1 MSARVAY
8 SYLERQF
15 ADIDAILED
24 VRRLVGTG
32 DFTLGR
38 AVAEFEARFARQVG
52 ARYAIGVGSGTDA
65 LILALQAAGVMPGD
79 EVITAPNTFIA
90 TVGAIVAAGARPVFV
105 DVNAEHTVDPSQI
118 EFAVT
123 PRTRAIMP
131 VHLSGNPADMPAIMK
146 LAERAGVAV
155 VEDACQAFTAA
166 IEGRAVGTFGVAAGF
181 SLHPLKPLNVWGDAG
196 MIVTDSAAL
205 ADHLRLRRNHGL
217 RDRDTVEIFGINSRL
232 DTLQAVVGSHLIDG
246 IMDATEARIRN
257 ARRLDAGLAD
267 LAGDITIPPRRPGV
281 RHVYLTY
288 VIQARD
294 RDGLVRFLAER
305 GIEAKVHYPVPLHL
319 QPAARDLGYRAGAF
333 PVAERQAREIV
344 TLPAHQY
351 LSETELDHV
360 IEQVRRFFDKC

>member
-1 MSARVAY
+1 MSLRVPY
-8 SYLERQF
+8 SYLDRQF

-24 VRRLVGTG
+24 VRALVRTG

-38 AVAEFEARFARQVG
+38 AVTEFEARFARQVG
-52 ARYAIGVGSGTDA
+52 ARHAVGVNSGTDA
-65 LILALQAAGVMPGD
+65 LILALQAAGVGPGD

-105 DVNAEHTVDPSQI
+105 DVNAEHTLDAPLV
-118 EFAVT
+118 ELAVT
-123 PRTRAIMP
+123 ARTRAIMP
-131 VHLSGNPADMPAIMK
+131 VHLSGSPADMPAIMK
-146 LAERAGVAV
+146 IAERSGVAV

-166 IEGRAVGTFGVAAGF
+166 IDGRAVGTFGVAAGF

-196 MIVTDSAAL
+196 MIVTDSDAI

-217 RDRDTVEIFGINSRL
+217 RDRDTVELFGINSRL

-246 IMDATEARIRN
+246 ILDATEARIRN

-267 LAGDITIPPRRPGV
+267 LAGDVVIPPRRPGA

-294 RDGLVRFLAER
+294 RDGLVRFLLER

-333 PVAERQAREIV
+333 PVSERQAREIV

-351 LSETELDHV
+351 LAQTELDYV
-360 IEQVRRFFDKC
+360 IEQVRRFYNK